1 MLWQNLPAVPLF
13 LPFGRT
19 FQDEVSFRLRCS
31 SPEGCGISFRSLQ
44 AETLCFL
51 KPCDS
56 VAERTFPVFFD
67 LPDTRDFWSFHPG
80 FGSLDVQTRRSD
92 RTGSCFI

>member
-1 MLWQNLPAVPLF
+1 M
-13 LPFGRT
+13 PFGLT
-19 FQDEVSFRLRCS
+19 FRDEVSFRLRCAF
-31 SPEGCGISFRSLQ
+31 PEGSGTSFSSLG

-67 LPDTRDFWSFHPG
+67 LPDILDFWSVHPAS
-80 FGSLDVQTRRSD
+80 GSLDAQTRRSD